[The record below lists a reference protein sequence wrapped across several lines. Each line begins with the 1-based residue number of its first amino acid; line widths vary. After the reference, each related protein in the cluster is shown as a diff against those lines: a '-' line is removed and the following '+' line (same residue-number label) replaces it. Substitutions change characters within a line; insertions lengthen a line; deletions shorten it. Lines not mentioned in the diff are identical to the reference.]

1 MEHTIIIE
9 NEDILGGS
17 VTDVEPFYT
26 QVAQAPP
33 ARQYSLDMTAVSF
46 VRSYGAMA
54 LINAARQLWQRSGA
68 PLLLTN
74 LRSEIHSYLHFIR
87 LFELGGDFMQVA
99 SGAPQPWQPQS
110 SSPDHLPLTYI
121 TGSADVEAVVER
133 GRAIYR
139 YWLQVPNYSNLMS
152 VISELGAN
160 IYQHSGDVRGG
171 VLMQKIQS
179 GSRDR
184 VEVRL
189 AVSDLGQGI
198 RRSLSARHKDIGPE
212 PLDYLRAAIEG
223 KSARASGRG
232 GMGLRTVDRFV
243 RTVGGYWWLR
253 SETAA
258 IFREGAGQV
267 QEYTNLVHM
276 PGTQVAVE
284 LHAPRPKD

>member
-1 MEHTIIIE
+1 MEQTIIIE
-9 NEDILGGS
+9 NENILGGS
-17 VTDVEPFYT
+17 VTDVEPFYA

-54 LINAARQLWQRSGA
+54 LMNVARQLWQRSGA
-68 PLLLTN
+68 PLLLKN
-74 LRSEIHSYLHFIR
+74 LRPNVHAYLNFMR
-87 LFELGGDFMQVA
+87 LFELGGEFMQVTG
-99 SGAPQPWQPQS
+99 GAPQPWQPA
-110 SSPDHLPLTYI
+110 SSPDHLQLTCV
-121 TGSADVEAVVER
+121 TGSTSVEAVVER
-133 GRAIYR
+133 ARAIYSH
-139 YWLQVPNYSNLMS
+139 WLQVPHYSNLMS
-152 VISELGAN
+152 VISELAAN
-160 IYQHSGDVRGG
+160 IYQHSGDARGG
-171 VLMQKIQS
+171 ILMQKIQS

-198 RRSLSARHKDIGPE
+198 RRSLSARHQDIGPA
-212 PLDYLRAAIEG
+212 PLDYLRAAIGG

-232 GMGLRTVDRFV
+232 GMGLRTVDQFV

-258 IFREGAGQV
+258 IFREGSGQV
-267 QEYTNLVHM
+267 KEYANLVHV

>member
-1 MEHTIIIE
+1 LQHTIIIK

-17 VTDVEPFYT
+17 VTDVESFYT

-33 ARQYSLDMTAVSF
+33 ARQYSLDMAAVSF

-68 PLLLTN
+68 PLLLKN
-74 LRSEIHSYLHFIR
+74 LRPNVHSYLNFMR
-87 LFELGGDFMQVA
+87 LFELGGDFLQA
-99 SGAPQPWQPQS
+99 ATEAPQLWQPES
-110 SSPDHLPLTYI
+110 SSPDHLQLTYV
-121 TGSADVEAVVER
+121 TGAASVEAIVT
-133 GRAIYR
+133 RAQDIYSH
-139 YWLQVPNYSNLMS
+139 WLQASNYSNLMS

-160 IYQHSGDVRGG
+160 IYQHSGDARGG
-171 VLMQKIQS
+171 ILMQKIQS
-179 GSRDR
+179 GTRDR

-198 RRSLSARHKDIGPE
+198 RRSLSARHKGIGLE
-212 PLDYLRAAIEG
+212 PLDYLRAALQG

-232 GMGLRTVDRFV
+232 GMGLRTVDQFV

-258 IFREGAGQV
+258 IFREGSGQV
-267 QEYTNLVHM
+267 REYANLVDV
-276 PGTQVAVE
+276 PGVQIAVE
-284 LHAPRPKD
+284 LHAPRPD

>member
-17 VTDVEPFYT
+17 VTDVEPFYA

-33 ARQYSLDMTAVSF
+33 ARQYSLDMAAVSF
-46 VRSYGAMA
+46 VRSYGTMA
-54 LINAARQLWQRSGA
+54 LMNAARQLSQRSGT
-68 PLLLTN
+68 PLLLKN
-74 LRSEIHSYLHFIR
+74 LRPNVHSYLHFMR

-99 SGAPQPWQPQS
+99 SGTPQPWQPAN
-110 SSPDHLPLTYI
+110 SPDHLQLTYV
-121 TGSADVEAVVER
+121 TGSASVEAVVDR
-133 GRAIYR
+133 ARAIYS
-139 YWLQVPNYSNLMS
+139 YWLQVHNYSNLMS

-171 VLMQKIQS
+171 ILMQKIQS
-179 GSRDR
+179 SSRDR

-198 RRSLSARHKDIGPE
+198 RRSLSARHKDIGTE
-212 PLDYLRAAIEG
+212 PLDYLRAALQG

-232 GMGLRTVDRFV
+232 GMGLQTMDQFV

-258 IFREGAGQV
+258 IFREGSGQV
-267 QEYTNLVHM
+267 QEYANLVNV

-284 LHAPRPKD
+284 LHAPRPD